1 MQISWLQILLVG
13 VGGMV
18 GSIARFLTANFMSKQ
33 FGSRI
38 PWGTFTVNI
47 VGSFL
52 IGIILGFA
60 IRRISETG
68 HNPAGNWSLFLAT
81 GFCGGF
87 TKFSAFCNEG
97 FLLLKDNQFSL
108 FFVYFTASVALGL
121 LATAAGYFLTK

>member
-1 MQISWLQILLVG
+1 MT
-13 VGGMV
+13 
-18 GSIARFLTANFMSKQ
+18 RQ

-52 IGIILGFA
+52 IGLILGYSM
-60 IRRISETG
+60 RRISETG
-68 HNPAGNWSLFLAT
+68 HMSVANWSLFFAT

-87 TKFSAFCNEG
+87 TTFSAFCNEG

-121 LATAAGYFLTK
+121 FATAAGYFLTK